1 MRNLF
6 ILLLFFITSIYSSA
20 QLIVPDGFSYA
31 SSKYKAGE
39 LDNSN
44 QNFYYQLSFV
54 RDRTNPQRKQEILFI
69 LELGKKFSKFT
80 EFNTL
85 KMDSLLEKYSHQSTV
100 GSKEINEMFNFRT
113 KISTILVKDLTK
125 EINIFQDRVKNT
137 YQYEEKQPVFNW
149 KLEKGIKDI
158 MGHKCNKAHTE
169 YRGRKYTAWYAT
181 DIPINNGPY
190 VFQGLPGL
198 ILELEDDSKE
208 YHYMAVAIDKNS
220 KSIYLRNEE
229 EILKVSREQFRKV
242 ERSYYE
248 NPGFFTGEAYNQDG
262 NQIKLKPTPYNPIE
276 LE

>member
-1 MRNLF
+1 MRNLL

-31 SSKYKAGE
+31 SSKYKAEE
-39 LDNSN
+39 LDNGN

-54 RDRTNPQRKQEILFI
+54 RDRKNPQRKQEILFI

-113 KISTILVKDLTK
+113 KISTVLVKDLTK

-158 MGHKCNKAHTE
+158 MGHKCNKAYTE

-262 NQIKLKPTPYNPIE
+262 NQIKLKPAPYNPIE